1 MDTSD
6 DSGQT
11 CRFTRLVVDA
21 GDAVLVCEGRNT
33 RLLRSLVE
41 PTPHPLVH
49 LLLTQA
55 RHGETVEITSCSG
68 IDTLPSMLMLQA
80 VPLPDGHVQLT
91 TTRFRAA
98 APTAEPGST
107 PPPSRAG
114 MPRARRP
121 FDVCALCPKGAWCTR
136 RHEVSGV
143 VSDHADA
150 CLLDLFST

>member
-21 GDAVLVCEGRNT
+21 GDSVVACEGRNT
-33 RLLRSLVE
+33 RMLRSLVE

-55 RHGETVEITSCSG
+55 RHGETIEITSCSG
-68 IDTLPSMLMLQA
+68 TDTLPSMLLLQV
-80 VPLPDGHVQLT
+80 VPLLDGHVQIT
-91 TTRFRAA
+91 ATRFRAA
-98 APTAEPGST
+98 RPTAEPGST
-107 PPPSRAG
+107 PPPSRVG

-121 FDVCALCPKGAWCTR
+121 FDVCSLCPKGAWCTR
-136 RHEVSGV
+136 RHDVAGV
-143 VSDHADA
+143 VSDHTDV
-150 CLLDLFST
+150 CLLDLFEI